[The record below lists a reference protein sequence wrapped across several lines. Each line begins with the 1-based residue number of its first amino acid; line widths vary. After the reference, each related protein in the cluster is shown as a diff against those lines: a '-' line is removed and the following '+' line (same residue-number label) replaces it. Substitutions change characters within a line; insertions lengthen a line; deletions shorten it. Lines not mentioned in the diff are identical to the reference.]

1 MHHAPPTRIEP
12 GPRWGSLEAAADRL
26 GVHPRTV
33 RRMISAGEL
42 QGFRLGKRLLR
53 VDMNEVDKLLHRVP
67 AAS

>member
-1 MHHAPPTRIEP
+1 
-12 GPRWGSLEAAADRL
+12 
-26 GVHPRTV
+26 
-33 RRMISAGEL
+33 MISAGEL